1 MVQRSAHWTS
11 LGRPPDPGA
20 VVALGVR
27 RRAVSARALP
37 VRDEHFQSADPASA
51 AHLRSS
57 RAGMA
62 AVADLIIAPV
72 AAVNRLPLYTTKP
85 HDFVG
90 LDPLV
95 RVVAV
100 PRLDGL

>member
-1 MVQRSAHWTS
+1 
-11 LGRPPDPGA
+11 
-20 VVALGVR
+20 
-27 RRAVSARALP
+27 
-37 VRDEHFQSADPASA
+37 
-51 AHLRSS
+51 
-57 RAGMA
+57 MA